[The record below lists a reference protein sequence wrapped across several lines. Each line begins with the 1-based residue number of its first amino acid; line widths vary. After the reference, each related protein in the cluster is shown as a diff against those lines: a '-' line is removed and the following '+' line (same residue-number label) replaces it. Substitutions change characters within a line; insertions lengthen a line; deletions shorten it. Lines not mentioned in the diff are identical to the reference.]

1 MSVDDYECTHRQFV
15 CFDFE
20 KDDDE
25 CPMEDDVVA
34 RQKCNHRR
42 RRGVPAL
49 IARDSTPHG
58 EMRRRAGCRH
68 RTALKNMGQL
78 VDLDSHSLS
87 ETPTERWTSRRMEG
101 FGRPRQ
107 KCNSSAAAI
116 PGPRFH
122 LRLDDAPLLDT
133 NLHRR
138 VQVQPTFHTFPRS
151 SERNSV
157 NI

>member
-78 VDLDSHSLS
+78 VDLDSLSFSLGNADGTMD
-87 ETPTERWTSRRMEG
+87 EPTNGGIWTP
-101 FGRPRQ
+101 
-107 KCNSSAAAI
+107 AAKM
-116 PGPRFH
+116 
-122 LRLDDAPLLDT
+122 
-133 NLHRR
+133 
-138 VQVQPTFHTFPRS
+138 
-151 SERNSV
+151 
-157 NI
+157 